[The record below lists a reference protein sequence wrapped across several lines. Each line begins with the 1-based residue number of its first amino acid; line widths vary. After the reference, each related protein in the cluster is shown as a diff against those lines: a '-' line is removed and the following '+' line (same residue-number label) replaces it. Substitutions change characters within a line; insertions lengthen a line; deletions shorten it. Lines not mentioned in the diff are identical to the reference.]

1 MKKFIFIFALAIA
14 AVACD
19 TQPNASLP
27 GAEESGILN
36 IASGNITF
44 TTEGGTSDV
53 KVLSTDNWTARLVQD
68 NSANKEEWCSI
79 NTRSGIGNEANPS
92 IIKVTATPNSSYAD
106 RTAKLYVSSGNY
118 NKSITITQKQMDVIN
133 VTVTQYN
140 VAAEGE
146 IVNVEV
152 KSNVVCEIAIDP
164 AATWITRVDGE
175 GRAYATSQWR
185 FKVAPNTTGE
195 ERQATIKFFHKT
207 LSQTVTIIQAAASS
221 EE

>member
-19 TQPNASLP
+19 TQPDASLP
-27 GAEESGILN
+27 GAEKSGILN
-36 IASGNITF
+36 IASGDVTF

-79 NTRSGIGNEANPS
+79 NTKSGIGDEANPS

-118 NKSITITQKQMDVIN
+118 NKSITITQKQMDAIN
-133 VTVTQYN
+133 VTVIATGLDQSNNANKIGSNFSVTPKTPMNVNKPAGINVIQAANNNNVTQN
-140 VAAEGE
+140 TVPVRPIPG
-146 IVNVEV
+146 IQRPTDL
-152 KSNVVCEIAIDP
+152 KSNVQEKSLKIPDFLK
-164 AATWITRVDGE
+164 R
-175 GRAYATSQWR
+175 
-185 FKVAPNTTGE
+185 
-195 ERQATIKFFHKT
+195 
-207 LSQTVTIIQAAASS
+207 
-221 EE
+221 